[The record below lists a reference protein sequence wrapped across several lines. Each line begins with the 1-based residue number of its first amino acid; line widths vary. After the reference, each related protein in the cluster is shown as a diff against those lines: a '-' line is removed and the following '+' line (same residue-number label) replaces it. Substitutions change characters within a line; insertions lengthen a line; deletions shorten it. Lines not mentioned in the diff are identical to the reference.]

1 MRVFLLA
8 SVLVSA
14 TVLLLPFTEP
24 AQAEGTAYVSNMG
37 QPSFSSTTAVSLT
50 GNNRAVSQKF
60 TTGTLTDA
68 TATFALA
75 GVEMNLARV
84 PALIDGTTFK
94 ITLQTVDNSGNP
106 FVEIF
111 QFTNPDPVVRPRE
124 QFAAPSGT
132 QLAQNTSYAIV
143 VEYASDETPPR
154 FRRTQRHDEDSGAAS
169 GWSID
174 NQNKVKGSGGS
185 WGQGGGPL
193 KIKVLE
199 TRNNFPTAS
208 DGTVET
214 NEGTAYTF
222 EERDFGFVDSDDS
235 LDHVKITSLPGT
247 GEGTLSLNSSAVA
260 VDDEVSQGDI
270 NGGKLQYT
278 PPASGSGRAFTS
290 FKFKVSDGLDD
301 SAEYDM
307 SINVYVALVSNLGQE
322 GNDDGYDISITD
334 NDQAQAFTTGSNPK
348 GYHLGSFELDLRDF
362 RTDLDN
368 GNSTTTVFLYSSTS
382 NSPDSAG
389 NPDTVLCTL
398 VHPDGKG
405 DGIFTFAAPASC
417 PTMLKATVYFVV
429 VVTVVS
435 DTNQPYV
442 NLLWEVTVND
452 AEDATPADG
461 WSIYDKRHQKGGSWG
476 IGAQNHAFQMGVNG
490 EAIPN
495 ARPTTAVNPTVTT
508 NEDMTYTFTEANFG
522 LSDDDNDGTDDD
534 DTLHAVITSL
544 PDAGTLW
551 FDVDGADD
559 QMGNNEAVSLDDK
572 VVETDLGKLKYT
584 PPANAHSDEDTNGVL
599 LPFTTFGFKVN
610 DGYEDSTLDYTMTVN
625 VTAVNDAPVVTGLE
639 AITVAENTAD
649 DTILATYTATDVE
662 GDTLTWTLRET
673 ESGIDDS
680 NEFSVVDG
688 RLYFASERNY
698 ENAKDEN
705 TNNVYEVRVLAYDGD
720 EYGGLDIAVTVTD
733 VNDAPVAVDDT
744 YSTNEDTALVIP
756 VSNAALEGVLDND
769 MDEDVDTLSVTEV
782 TDPPNGAA
790 TLANDKTTITY
801 TPSTGFAGI
810 DTFDYTLSDG
820 SDTPALTDTG
830 TVTVKVRPVVSG
842 TTPSFAEN
850 GTGTVATY
858 TAGGSPTW
866 SLEETEDY
874 LLFSIDASSG
884 VLTFKSPPDFESPAD
899 ADAMNDYNVT
909 VLATVGTGDD
919 AVTGTLPVTVTV
931 IDVNEA
937 PVAVDDYAFTN
948 EVTAVV
954 INVVANDTDVDAGTT
969 LSVTEVGTPANGAAV
984 IAANNTTITY
994 TPDAGF
1000 AGYDTFTYTVSDHD
1014 ANDPRTDTG
1023 TVTVSVAPV
1032 VTSESGLT
1040 AITYEENGTEAVDTY
1055 STNGSPTWSLTGDDS
1070 DAFTIDSGG
1079 VLTFNRPP
1087 DYESPTDDDTNN
1099 VYLLTVVATVQSG
1112 GSEVTVTKSVTV
1124 SVTDVTD
1131 PPTVTGLTQ
1140 VDYAENGTGD
1150 VATYTSSGSPA
1161 WDLLGPDSADFAIS
1175 GGGVL
1180 TFNSPPN
1187 YEIPVDGDE
1196 DNVYE
1201 VTVQAALGSEVGE
1214 LDVTITVT
1222 DLPGVSGPAVSDYPE
1237 NGTVAVVTYTSS
1249 GSPTWSLLGADEGDF
1264 AISNVA
1270 DDTNGELSFASPP
1283 NYEKPADG
1291 TEGDRDNIY
1300 EVTVRASEGTEVST
1314 LAVTVTVVDVDD
1326 TVPTAV
1332 DDTATTAE
1340 DTPVDIAVLD
1350 NDLLALNST
1359 NTLSVSEVGNA
1370 GNGTVSTDNSTVT
1383 YAPAE
1388 HFNGEDSFTYT
1399 ISDGTNTATGTVTV
1413 TVTPVNDEP
1422 SAETDNV
1429 VTVANTAIVIDVV
1442 ANDTDVDG
1450 DALIVSAVETGLT
1463 RGTAVIT
1470 DGLTTKITYTPNGYD
1485 YTQEFTYTVS
1495 DGIDI
1500 DTGTVRVTVES
1511 ADADVG
1517 DLVALSGLTVTSG
1530 TGNQTV
1536 ELNEEFAEDT
1546 ASYTLNVPNSVS
1558 SVQVSPKKKFDT
1570 SVDENPDTA
1579 DNVMVKIRVN
1589 GAKVVSGSSILVVE
1603 GGVTNIEIEV
1613 IATISPSDEVV
1624 AQVSQTYTIRVT
1636 RPARPTS
1643 SNANLAALTVSG
1655 VALDTDFKPGI
1666 TDYTMTVDNSVASI
1680 SLDLV
1685 TAHGS
1690 ATVAVKANG
1699 VDASA
1704 DNIPLTE
1711 GGTTV
1716 IAVVVTAQNGTTT
1729 RTYTIRV
1736 TRAPSANADLAGLT
1750 VSAGSLDTDFE
1761 PGTTSYSVAVANS
1774 VSSLSVFPR
1783 AANANATVSVKVDD
1797 VDAPADN
1804 IPLTEGRTTVITVVV
1819 TAQDGTTTRIY
1830 TIRVTRAPSA
1840 NADLAGLT
1848 VSAGSLDTDFE
1859 PGTTSYSVAVA
1870 NSVSSVSVFP
1880 RAANA
1885 NATVTVKVNGVE
1897 APADNIPLT
1906 EGGTTVITL
1915 LVTAQDGTT
1924 TRTYTIRVTRVPS
1937 SLSANSDLAGL
1948 TISGGSLNI
1957 DFEPG
1962 ITSYSV
1968 AVANS
1973 VSSVSVF
1980 PRAANADAT
1989 VSVKVNGMEAPADN
2003 IPLTEGGTTVIN
2015 VVVTA
2020 QDGSTSK
2027 TYTITVFRAARVS
2040 VGRVGGGSGGRVSQ
2054 NLTPSF
2060 VEGSQTIR
2068 SVAENTPGGANIGA
2082 PIVATDPTDDRL
2094 TYSLLGGDA
2103 AQFGIDAASGRL
2115 LTNGPLDFES
2125 KSGYRVSVSVSNS
2138 RGGRDTIAVTINL
2151 TNVDEPGTVA
2161 VLPAQPAVGRA
2172 MTAVLTDPDGGVNG
2186 ITWQWAVSSDQ
2197 VVWLDIPG
2205 ATSDTYSPVADDGG
2219 KYLRAMAFYT
2229 DGEGTGKSAQAT
2241 WDTPLAAPPAPAST
2255 MTPEPTGAGPSSEPT
2270 RAASPATMT
2279 TPAPTPTAAPT
2290 TPTAIPSAAVVP
2302 TPAPAAGVPAT
2313 SALEQAADDNGIDL
2327 WVILLIAAVVAAVA
2341 VGLLILG
2348 VRIIRA

>member
-1 MRVFLLA
+1 MKISSHAMRVFLLA

-68 TATFALA
+68 SATFALA
-75 GVEMNLARV
+75 GVEMNLATV
-84 PALIDGTTFK
+84 PAHIDAATFK
-94 ITLQTVDNSGNP
+94 ITLQTVNNSGNP
-106 FVEIF
+106 TGEIF
-111 QFTNPDPVVRPRE
+111 QFPNPDPVVRPRE

-199 TRNNFPTAS
+199 TLNNFPTAS

-260 VDDEVSQGDI
+260 VDDEVSKGDI

-307 SINVYVALVSNLGQE
+307 SINVYVAFVSNTGQVT
-322 GNDDGYDISITD
+322 NDGWQLSTTGGSL
-334 NDQAQAFTTGSNPK
+334 AQAFTTGSNPK
-348 GYHLGSFELDLRDF
+348 GYDLGSFTLELGGF
-362 RTDLDN
+362 GKAPAN
-368 GNSTTTVFLYSSTS
+368 MTTIVKLYSSKAS
-382 NSPDSAG
+382 G
-389 NPDTVLCTL
+389 EPDTELCTL
-398 VHPDGKG
+398 VTPNVTVGDPAEGVDGV
-405 DGIFTFAAPASC
+405 FTFAAPSTC
-417 PTMLKATVYFVV
+417 PTMAKDTEYFVV
-429 VVTVVS
+429 VGTEVS
-435 DTNQPYV
+435 NINEPYGTIYWEITNSSDQDSNPS
-442 NLLWEVTVND
+442 
-452 AEDATPADG
+452 PG
-461 WSIYDKRHQKGGSWG
+461 WSIRDGGHKKNGQW
-476 IGAQNHAFQMGVNG
+476 ADAFSNSYRPFKIKVNG
-490 EAIPN
+490 ELIPN
-495 ARPTTAVNPTVTT
+495 ALPTSANATVTT
-508 NEDMTYTFTEANFG
+508 NEDTTFIFGVANFTF
-522 LSDDDNDGTDDD
+522 SDTDPG
-534 DTLHAVITSL
+534 DTLYAVITSL

-551 FDVDGADD
+551 LDADGDGAMVDD
-559 QMGNNEAVSLDDK
+559 EEVSVDDS
-572 VVETDLGKLKYT
+572 VVAADLVKLKYT
-584 PPANAHSDEDTNGVL
+584 PPANANGD
-599 LPFTTFGFKVN
+599 PYTTFKFRAN
-610 DGYEDSTLDYTMTVN
+610 DGYEDSDSEYTITVD
-625 VTAVNDAPVVTGLE
+625 VTAVNDAPVVTGP
-639 AITVAENTAD
+639 ATVSVAENMAD

-662 GDTLTWTLRET
+662 GDTLKWTTGQT
-673 ESGIDDS
+673 ESSEKDDTS
-680 NEFSVVDG
+680 EFSLVDG
-688 RLYFASERNY
+688 RLYFASSRNY
-698 ENAKDEN
+698 EDAKD
-705 TNNVYEVRVLAYDGD
+705 TDDNNVYEVRVIASDD
-720 EYGGLDIAVTVTD
+720 DDDGGLDVTVEVTD
-733 VNDAPVAVDDT
+733 VNDPPVAVDDNAET
-744 YSTNEDTALVIP
+744 DEGIAVNIDVLANDT
-756 VSNAALEGVLDND
+756 
-769 MDEDVDTLSVTEV
+769 DEDEDMGVKDTLTVTSVGTP
-782 TDPPNGAA
+782 TNGAA
-790 TLANDKTTITY
+790 VISSGNIAY

-884 VLTFKSPPDFESPAD
+884 VLTFKSPPDFENPAD

-948 EVTAVV
+948 EVTAVN

-1032 VTSESGLT
+1032 VSGG
-1040 AITYEENGTEAVDTY
+1040 ANSGEVISYEENGTGTVATY
-1055 STNGSPTWSLTGDDS
+1055 TANGNPTWRLTGDDR

-1079 VLTFNRPP
+1079 VLRFNSSP
-1087 DYESPTDDDTNN
+1087 DFESPASADGNN
-1099 VYLLTVVATVQSG
+1099 NYEITVVATVQSG
-1112 GSEVTVTKSVTV
+1112 GSSVTATKSETVTVTN
-1124 SVTDVTD
+1124 VTD

-1470 DGLTTKITYTPNGYD
+1470 DGLTTKITYTPNGSD

-1546 ASYTLNVPNSVS
+1546 VSYTLNVPNSVS
-1558 SVQVSPKKKFDT
+1558 SVQVSPKKKYDT

-1613 IATISPSDEVV
+1613 IATISPSDGVV

-1690 ATVAVKANG
+1690 ATVAVTANG
-1699 VDASA
+1699 VEAPA

-1716 IAVVVTAQNGTTT
+1716 ITVVVTAQDGSTSK
-1729 RTYTIRV
+1729 TYTITV
-1736 TRAPSANADLAGLT
+1736 TRAPSANADLVGLT
-1750 VSAGSLDTDFE
+1750 VSGGALDTDFDS
-1761 PGTTSYSVAVANS
+1761 GITDYSMTVANS
-1774 VSSLSVFPR
+1774 VASIDLDPKVAHGSATFVVT
-1783 AANANATVSVKVDD
+1783 ANGVE
-1797 VDAPADN
+1797 APADN
-1804 IPLTEGRTTVITVVV
+1804 IPLTEGGTTVITVVV

-1840 NADLAGLT
+1840 NADLVGLT
-1848 VSAGSLDTDFE
+1848 ISEGSLDTDFE
-1859 PGTTSYSVAVA
+1859 PGITSYSVAVA

-1897 APADNIPLT
+1897 VPADNIPLT

-1989 VSVKVNGMEAPADN
+1989 VSVKVNGMETPADN

-2040 VGRVGGGSGGRVSQ
+2040 VGRRGGGSGSRVSRI
-2054 NLTPSF
+2054 LIPSF

-2172 MTAVLTDPDGGVNG
+2172 TTAVLTDPDGGVNG

-2197 VVWLDIPG
+2197 VVWLDIAG
-2205 ATSDTYSPVADDGG
+2205 ATLDTYSPVADDGG
-2219 KYLRAMAFYT
+2219 KYLRATAFYT

-2241 WDTPLAAPPAPAST
+2241 WDTPLVPPAALETTLTPTPA
-2255 MTPEPTGAGPSSEPT
+2255 AVAPSPEPT
-2270 RAASPATMT
+2270 RAASPT
-2279 TPAPTPTAAPT
+2279 TVASSAVTPPT
-2290 TPTAIPSAAVVP
+2290 TPSAVPSAAVVP

-2313 SALEQAADDNGIDL
+2313 SALEQAADDSGIDL
-2327 WVILLIAAVVAAVA
+2327 WVILLISAVVAAVA
-2341 VGLLILG
+2341 AGLIILG